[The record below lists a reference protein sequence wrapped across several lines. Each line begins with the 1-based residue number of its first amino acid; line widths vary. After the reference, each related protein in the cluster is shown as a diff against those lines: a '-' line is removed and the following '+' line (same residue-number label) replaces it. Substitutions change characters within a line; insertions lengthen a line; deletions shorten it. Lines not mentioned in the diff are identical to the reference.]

1 MSDTRAALEAALAAD
16 PDDLATHSAYADLL
30 IEEGDPRGE
39 YIRLQLAAEDKD
51 QPADR
56 LRAMEQQAFEL
67 RQKHEK
73 EWLGPLADA
82 SPRGLARAVGEMV
95 AENVGVTFRRGWVH
109 RVEVGRLTDE
119 IVAAIATAP
128 LARLLADLRIE
139 TNRRREPGR
148 RRGHAV
154 PTYVSL
160 DALRDS
166 PNVRNLRRLELG
178 AEDAWQ
184 FAHFGGDL
192 AQLLTNTPRLELL
205 RVTVERLAPERVF
218 AAKLPRLHSLHVT
231 ANNNRLPVAM
241 LGRNGSLTNLA
252 RVHLDLVAF
261 APFGEL
267 EEIRDPVYPDELRT
281 LFRSPHL
288 TALRHLALRLP
299 GFGDAGVDE
308 LVASG
313 MIDRLQGL
321 DLCRCGIT
329 DEGAQALAA
338 CPAAQRLE
346 YLHLDNNLLSPIGLD
361 ALAAVGVPVSPRQLF
376 AEYWDPNAP
385 PPGEDIPF

>member
-1 MSDTRAALEAALAAD
+1 MSATRAALEAALAAD

-39 YIRLQLAAEDKD
+39 YIRLQLAAEDRD

-67 RQKHEK
+67 RQKHET

-82 SPRGLARAVGEMV
+82 SSRRMARTVGDMV

-109 RVEVGRLTDE
+109 RIEVGRLTGE

-128 LARLLADLRIE
+128 LARLLAELRIE
-139 TNRRREPGR
+139 TNMRREPAR
-148 RRGHAV
+148 RRGHTV
-154 PTYVSL
+154 PSYVSL
-160 DALRDS
+160 DPLRDS

-178 AEDAWQ
+178 TEDAWQ
-184 FAHFGGDL
+184 FASFDHDVAEL
-192 AQLLTNTPRLELL
+192 VKRTPRLEHL
-205 RVTVERLAPERVF
+205 RIVADRFIPAHVF
-218 AAKLPRLHSLHVT
+218 GAKLPRLQTLHVT
-231 ANNNRLPVAM
+231 TNNNRLPVAI
-241 LGRNGSLTNLA
+241 LGRNDSLTNLA
-252 RVHLDLVAF
+252 RLHLDLVAF

-267 EEIRDPVYPDELRT
+267 EESRDPVYPDELHT
-281 LFRSPHL
+281 LFRSPYL
-288 TALRHLALRLP
+288 AALRHLALRLP

-308 LVASG
+308 LIASG
-313 MIDRLQGL
+313 LIDRLHGL

-329 DEGAQALAA
+329 DEGAQALAV
-338 CPAAQRLE
+338 CPAVQRLE

-361 ALAAVGVPVSPRQLF
+361 ALAAVGVQVSPRQFF
-376 AEYWDPNAP
+376 AEFWDPNAP